1 MSECSALIY
10 SDYCLASSSFCIFC
24 LTYVRTGPQERT
36 PHTMN
41 SHFAACSGRRME
53 TLPAGLGRSLP
64 GFAWS
69 SPLDQPRPSQR
80 GLVLLQRTL
89 GALHELDFCLA
100 STPGMR
106 TPAPAFFFC
115 LGIFLGVLLDADS
128 AADPSGFADET
139 DTPDAS
145 PPVGIGPRLLDVGI
159 GPMPGTA
166 PRPPMGRL
174 GRGPII
180 IGGIGCGCK

>member
-1 MSECSALIY
+1 MNAVLLYTQITASRVPALYILSHICSHG
-10 SDYCLASSSFCIFC
+10 S
-24 LTYVRTGPQERT
+24 PERT

-69 SPLDQPRPSQR
+69 SLTSR
-80 GLVLLQRTL
+80 GLRSWFGAPAVNA

-100 STPGMR
+100 STWHED
-106 TPAPAFFFC
+106 PAPASFC
-115 LGIFLGVLLDADS
+115 LEISRVLWMLTLRQTLRL
-128 AADPSGFADET
+128 ADET